1 MAKKIAISALIQH
14 VNGII
19 SLKGKES
26 DFIGLVE
33 RYLKI
38 ILDENANLYGF
49 ILHDK
54 DMDEDGRIKTPHIH
68 FVADMKK
75 RIRVSTLI
83 NKIAKACDLDTMAIT
98 IDKYS
103 SFEGSFQYLIH
114 LNNPSKFH
122 YGIEQV
128 TTNVPEDDIDLI
140 LDATTTVLDFE
151 VLKGACRQADDI
163 LDVIEIIGLSAYKS
177 YRPVVLD
184 VYQAIQRRDA
194 VEKSLTREV
203 PGI

>member
-83 NKIAKACDLDTMAIT
+83 NKIAKACDLDTLAIT
-98 IDKYS
+98 IDRYT

-114 LNNPSKFH
+114 QNSPDKFH
-122 YGIEQV
+122 YDIEKV

-140 LDATTTVLDFE
+140 LDATTSVLDYE
-151 VLKGACRQADDI
+151 ELKSACRDANDI
-163 LDVIEIIGLSAYKS
+163 MDVIDRIGLSAYKS
-177 YRPVVLD
+177 YRQVVID
-184 VYQAIQRRDA
+184 VFQCVQRRDA
-194 VEKSLTREV
+194 QERLTQYGVQEL
-203 PGI
+203 